1 MTGRDR
7 TPTDGPT
14 TVVHLITTLTQG
26 GAERAISLVVPSPD
40 EAESLGERHVVV
52 ALAPGGMFADLL
64 RERGVEVRDL
74 GMRPGRDLVAGALR
88 LRATIKE
95 LKPTVVVAWMY
106 HAMFLA
112 ELATLGSRSERRPSI
127 AWMLQGSLHTTAGLP
142 WHTRLIIALLA
153 RRSGAPLAV
162 AINSDTGREHH
173 EQHGYRPRRWVMV
186 PSGCD
191 TAVFRPDAQ
200 DRIAVREELR
210 IAPDALLAV
219 SVARDHPQKDHATM
233 IAAVDHAHRQL
244 PGLELL
250 LVGTRTE
257 RFTREAPSVP
267 RIHGLGERSDVTR
280 LLRAA
285 DLVLSS
291 SITEGMPNAILEA
304 MSSGLPAVVTD
315 VGDCRMAVGDAGHVV
330 APEDPEAL
338 AEAIVLIGGLGRSE
352 RAALGDRARRHI
364 IDNFGVERACSAYR
378 TLWRPAQP
386 ADH

>member
-1 MTGRDR
+1 M
-7 TPTDGPT
+7 
-14 TVVHLITTLTQG
+14 
-26 GAERAISLVVPSPD
+26 SLVVPGPD
-40 EAESLGERHVVV
+40 EAEALDERHVVI

-74 GMRPGRDLVAGALR
+74 GMRPGRDLVAGVLR
-88 LRATIKE
+88 LRAAIRE
-95 LKPTVVVAWMY
+95 LRPTTVVAWMY

-112 ELATLGSRSERRPSI
+112 ELATAGTGAVRRPGI
-127 AWMLQGSLHTTAGLP
+127 TWMLQGSLHTTAGLP

-153 RRSGAPLAV
+153 RRSATPSAV

-173 EQHGYRPRRWVMV
+173 EEHGYRPRRWVMV

-191 TAVFRPDAQ
+191 TEMFRPDAQ
-200 DRIAVREELR
+200 DRIAVREELG
-210 IAPDALLAV
+210 IAPEALLAV
-219 SVARDHPQKDHATM
+219 SIARDHPQKDHATM
-233 IAAVDHAHRQL
+233 IAAVDRAHLRL
-244 PGLELL
+244 PSLELL

-257 RFTREAPSVP
+257 RFTRDAPNLP

-338 AEAIVLIGGLGRSE
+338 ADAIVRIGDLERSE
-352 RAALGDRARRHI
+352 RAALGERARKHI
-364 IDNFGVERACSAYR
+364 IDNFGVERARSAYR

-386 ADH
+386 ADR